1 LRGLRV
7 VDASAMPGLTSG
19 NTNGPVMA
27 LAWRAAEIIRAA
39 AGPGAGCVNVI
50 DGRVRDLHC
59 DDAAAS

>member
-1 LRGLRV
+1 
-7 VDASAMPGLTSG
+7 MPGLTSG